1 MIFYCCS
8 DSRPSTQARNLRFHT
23 GSGRTVPGNHMPESG
38 VQTGIRT
45 ADQLL
50 WRQQPVPILTNPP
63 NQPNNQTPR
72 KFRIKGPDIIAI
84 RKRFNLS
91 QADFARLIEID
102 RATLNRWEHGK
113 VRPNQSSM
121 AKIAE
126 FRTMGKKEFARRM
139 AQVEEAIW
147 K

>member
-1 MIFYCCS
+1 MKDLFI
-8 DSRPSTQARNLRFHT
+8 ALNEGIRNLIITETEKRSIPTHKT
-23 GSGRTVPGNHMPESG
+23 LRQVERTLAKIEKRLAFLE
-38 VQTGIRT
+38 QEF
-45 ADQLL
+45 
-50 WRQQPVPILTNPP
+50 LTNPP
-63 NQPNNQTPR
+63 NQQSTPTPR
-72 KFRIKGPDIIAI
+72 KFRIKGPDIVAI
-84 RKRFNLS
+84 RHRFNLS

-113 VRPNQSSM
+113 VRPNQNSM

-139 AQVEEAIW
+139 AQAEEAIW

>member
-1 MIFYCCS
+1 MKDLFI
-8 DSRPSTQARNLRFHT
+8 ALNEGIRNLIITETEKRSIPTHKT
-23 GSGRTVPGNHMPESG
+23 LRQVERTLAKIEKRLAFLE
-38 VQTGIRT
+38 QEF
-45 ADQLL
+45 
-50 WRQQPVPILTNPP
+50 LTNPP
-63 NQPNNQTPR
+63 NQQTTPTSH
-72 KFRIKGPDIIAI
+72 KFRIKGPDIVAI
-84 RKRFNLS
+84 RQRFNLS

>member
-1 MIFYCCS
+1 MKDLFI
-8 DSRPSTQARNLRFHT
+8 ALNEGIRNLIITETEKRSIPTHKTLRQFE
-23 GSGRTVPGNHMPESG
+23 RTLAKIEKRLAFLE
-38 VQTGIRT
+38 QEF
-45 ADQLL
+45 
-50 WRQQPVPILTNPP
+50 LTNLP
-63 NQPNNQTPR
+63 NQQTTPTPH
-72 KFRIKGPDIIAI
+72 KLRIKGPDIIAI
-84 RKRFNLS
+84 RQRFNLS

-139 AQVEEAIW
+139 AHAEEAIW